1 MELNAILNLQSENVT
16 IFSYILLLRV
26 ILCLKKKITLKA
38 FEFRHY
44 IFNTFK
50 LHYVVFPA
58 SFRNTV
64 EGCVNESLDIWTV
77 FVSVKTCSWVEFWKS
92 L

>member
-1 MELNAILNLQSENVT
+1 MELNAILILQSENVT

-26 ILCLKKKITLKA
+26 ISCLKKITLKA

-44 IFNTFK
+44 IFNAFK
-50 LHYVVFPA
+50 LHNVVFPA

-64 EGCVNESLDIWTV
+64 EGCVNESLYI
-77 FVSVKTCSWVEFWKS
+77 
-92 L
+92 